1 MTVLDEKINQGYGK
15 VIIEAFAFYFKLPE
29 SAITVANDPT
39 AKELT
44 RITLSGIDATATHLK
59 LRLQE
64 LERHEKVIIVHE
76 SRGIHATIALRMDDD
91 TVEAITQKQLAKKAA
106 RASD

>member
-29 SAITVANDPT
+29 SAVSVANDPT
-39 AKELT
+39 SKDLT
-44 RITLSGIDATATHLK
+44 RITLSGVDATATHIK

-64 LERHEKVIIVHE
+64 LERHEKVMILYE
-76 SRGIHATIALRMDDD
+76 SKGTHATIALRMDDD
-91 TVEAITQKQLAKKAA
+91 TVEAITQKQLAKKGS
-106 RASD
+106 RG

>member
-1 MTVLDEKINQGYGK
+1 MTLLDERINQGYGK

-29 SAITVANDPT
+29 SAISVANDYT

-44 RITLSGIDATATHLK
+44 RITLTGVDANATHLK

-64 LERHEKVIIVHE
+64 LERHEKVMILYE
-76 SRGIHATIALRMDDD
+76 TKGAAATIALRMDDD
-91 TVEAITQKQLAKKAA
+91 TVEAITNKQLAKKAA
-106 RASD
+106 KE